1 MKTERKTFLI
11 KLSIGVFVFLIFCML
26 AARNIYHT
34 LLPQVEVSP
43 FSSGEMAYYL
53 TKPALLD
60 ETNGIVTWQV
70 PKSEGDAVQEKS
82 LSVTASLTIQTYTG
96 TYDVQTIPLT
106 ITSRTLSEDKTTYSY
121 QAAYEAFDGTYVE
134 NTDVMTE
141 MTWQSGQYD
150 AVVPLGAVKEDQ
162 NGTYLNVV
170 RTEKGLF
177 SEVST
182 VVQLRVE
189 VIAQNG
195 VFAAISGGYE
205 PTDLVIV
212 DTDKTLTDGAEV
224 KIAMG

>member
-1 MKTERKTFLI
+1 M
-11 KLSIGVFVFLIFCML
+11 
-26 AARNIYHT
+26 
-34 LLPQVEVSP
+34 
-43 FSSGEMAYYL
+43 
-53 TKPALLD
+53 
-60 ETNGIVTWQV
+60 
-70 PKSEGDAVQEKS
+70 
-82 LSVTASLTIQTYTG
+82 
-96 TYDVQTIPLT
+96 
-106 ITSRTLSEDKTTYSY
+106 
-121 QAAYEAFDGTYVE
+121 
-134 NTDVMTE
+134 
-141 MTWQSGQYD
+141 
-150 AVVPLGAVKEDQ
+150 KEDQ